1 MLTLSSFIEEHEA
14 DICHV
19 RKPVSLEYVPSLTAQ
34 SSSTIVFDSIEGYE
48 MPLVDLLFA
57 NRRVQSLTLGCEPND
72 VVPEMSRALRRGPK
86 PLKLV
91 ESAPCKQRK
100 FLGKDVDLG
109 VLPIVR
115 HTAEDPYP
123 YTTCMAMH
131 LDPLTGRQNAM
142 FPRSGVLG
150 PAEMVTSFV
159 TPTANRILAQ
169 HRSKGTP
176 MPQAIAIGN
185 HPAWELAATYTYLHE
200 DWWELELYES
210 ITGQVGEVVKCET
223 VDLVVPADSAIVIEG
238 FLHPTRTAT
247 DGPSPGPSMLFTPY
261 SNPQPVFEVTAI
273 TMSESPIYRN
283 HQETPFTDH
292 QEMPRLWQEAI
303 VYDRIRAMGIPIRD
317 LTYPQGGA
325 ALCLVL
331 QLDPAAEGQVADAL
345 LTAMGAFTN
354 NKLVIAV
361 DPDVNIYDY
370 RDVMYAL
377 ATRVDPARDVITIDH
392 TRGWI
397 FDPRARPEV
406 DAGPQAASSR
416 NPAVASRW
424 GINATKPPAYHP
436 AERKAY
442 ERAWP
447 LHWGDVS
454 LEDYLS

>member
-1 MLTLSSFIEEHEA
+1 MNDLASFLAEHRQDTNNITRPVELEA
-14 DICHV
+14 
-19 RKPVSLEYVPSLTAQ
+19 VPALTAQ
-34 SSSTIVFDSIEGYE
+34 STKPIVFNSVCGYDI
-48 MPLVDLLFA
+48 PIVDLLFVDRLA
-57 NRRVQSLTLGCEPND
+57 QSQVLGCAPSD
-72 VVPEMSRALRRGPK
+72 VVSAMSRVLRRGPK
-86 PLKLV
+86 PLQIV

-100 FLGKDVDLG
+100 YLGSDVDLAM
-109 VLPIVR
+109 LPVVR

-123 YTTCMAMH
+123 YTTCLAVHHNPM
-131 LDPLTGRQNAM
+131 TGRQNTM
-142 FPRSGVLG
+142 FPRCGVLG
-150 PAEMVTSFV
+150 PNEMVTSFV
-159 TPTANRILAQ
+159 TPTANSILAH
-169 HRSKGTP
+169 HRSQGTP

-200 DWWELELYES
+200 DWWEMELYES
-210 ITGQVGEVVKCET
+210 ITGQPGELVRCET
-223 VDLVVPADSAIVIEG
+223 VDLCVPADSSIVIEG
-238 FLHPTRTAT
+238 FLHPDRTAT

-261 SNPQPVFEVTAI
+261 ANPQPVFEVTAI
-273 TMSESPIYRN
+273 TMSEAPIYRN

-292 QEMPRLWQEAI
+292 QEMPRLWQEAF

-317 LTYPQGGA
+317 VTYPQGGG

-331 QLDPAAEGQVADAL
+331 QLEPSADGQVADAL
-345 LTAMGAFTN
+345 LSAMSAFTN

-361 DPDVNIYDY
+361 DPDIDIYDY

-377 ATRVDPARDVITIDH
+377 STRVDPARDVIAVDH

-406 DAGPQAASSR
+406 DAHPQAQSTR

-424 GINATKPPAYHP
+424 GINATKPVAYHA
-436 AERKAY
+436 AERRAY

-447 LHWGDVS
+447 LGWGNFK